1 MPRQLVVITG
11 PIASDKTT
19 VAREVA
25 AEARRRGHTA
35 AAVDL
40 DHLVGMLIGYGWPR
54 IMPDDW
60 LIARELAA
68 GIAETLFLHEVETVI
83 ISGPFFDDDS
93 RAHLLRGFAIAP
105 PTLYVMLRVSLAE
118 SQRRAALD
126 PARESAQDLG
136 QMERLYARIDCESL
150 PTSHVDLDTD
160 GLPLSAV
167 IDAVAE
173 QVLG

>member
-1 MPRQLVVITG
+1 M
-11 PIASDKTT
+11 
-19 VAREVA
+19 
-25 AEARRRGHTA
+25 AER
-35 AAVDL
+35 
-40 DHLVGMLIGYGWPR
+40 
-54 IMPDDW
+54 
-60 LIARELAA
+60 
-68 GIAETLFLHEVETVI
+68 LFLHEVETVI
-83 ISGPFFDDDS
+83 ISGPFFDDES
-93 RAHLLRGFAIAP
+93 RTHLLRGFAIAP
-105 PTLYVMLRVSLAE
+105 PTLHVLLRVSLAE